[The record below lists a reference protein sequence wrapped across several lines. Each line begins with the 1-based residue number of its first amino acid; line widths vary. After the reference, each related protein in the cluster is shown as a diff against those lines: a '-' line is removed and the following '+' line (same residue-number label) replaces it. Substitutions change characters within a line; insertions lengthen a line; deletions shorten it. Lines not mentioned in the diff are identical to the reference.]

1 LILILLHSIRY
12 YLNNDVSGILCKVKD
27 HKELAEKLFILIK
40 DYAKRTNLAF
50 NARKTLENMH
60 DINTLNDNLIKI
72 YENVLNK

>member
-1 LILILLHSIRY
+1 
-12 YLNNDVSGILCKVKD
+12 
-27 HKELAEKLFILIK
+27 LAEKLLILIK
-40 DYAKRTNLAF
+40 DYAKRINLAF